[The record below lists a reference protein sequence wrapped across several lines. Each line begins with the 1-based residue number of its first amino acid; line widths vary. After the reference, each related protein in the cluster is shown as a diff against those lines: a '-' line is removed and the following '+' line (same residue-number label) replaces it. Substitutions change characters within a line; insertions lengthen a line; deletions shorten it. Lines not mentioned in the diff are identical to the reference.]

1 MRLQVAAGS
10 ALVGA
15 GVAVNDYVQSPVR
28 RAIGYGAL
36 ALSGATVI
44 AMGQDPTGERSI
56 IAKDSATML
65 DQIRQEIGDL
75 GVTPGP
81 ESDVDAITERGPL
94 VTWLLLA
101 VFVVAFFTLA
111 YFSMRM
117 DVAVMRRIAKF
128 FENVALPGHSPA
140 LAWCT
145 PLLFTQSVSWRP
157 AQNDLSRVECF
168 G

>member
-1 MRLQVAAGS
+1 MDTRMRLQVAAGS
-10 ALVGA
+10 ALIGA

-28 RAIGYGAL
+28 RAISYGAL

-56 IAKDSATML
+56 IAKDSATMV

-101 VFVVAFFTLA
+101 VFVVAFFTLV

-128 FENVALPGHSPA
+128 FEKRGASRPFT
-140 LAWCT
+140 CT
-145 PLLFTQSVSWRP
+145 GMVYAAFIYAICELEARTK
-157 AQNDLSRVECF
+157 
-168 G
+168 